1 MYGLL
6 SRSHF
11 IWHVIFCALMTS
23 LAFKYEFHE
32 LQDMNYDLAYEDVI
46 DGSLQRE
53 LGISKIVN
61 EFLGLVIGV

>member
-1 MYGLL
+1 M
-6 SRSHF
+6 
-11 IWHVIFCALMTS
+11 IFCALMTS

-53 LGISKIVN
+53 LGISKFVN
-61 EFLGLVIGV
+61 EFLSLVIGV